1 MKKYFLPSVITL
13 SALSVSISAAFYS
26 VSGLGKLFAGAS
38 MEVMIMAASLEVSKL
53 VIASLLYQYWSR
65 LGKLLKIYLTIAAV
79 VLVGITSAGIYGFL
93 SGAYQET
100 ANKDQIVGRGIEV
113 LELKKQRLEESRLY
127 LEGEKQELS
136 QSIKE
141 LRNGL
146 ANNTIQYKDRETG
159 QIITTT
165 SSATRKALQKELKNA
180 LSRQDGVSVKI
191 EEAVENIGNLEVE
204 ILETKADADTS
215 TELGPLKYLS
225 ELTGKP
231 MDKIINWFI
240 LAIIFVFD
248 PLAISLVLAAN
259 VAFTNLSSKEEDE
272 EEDEVDDTLEGLSFD
287 EDEFLDMPVRVDEKE
302 TESTGQELQAETIP
316 TQSWEWVP
324 TEIEQEE
331 EIELPLELQ
340 KLEHID
346 KSQIEETPAKKK
358 FPSSRRKR

>member
-53 VIASLLYQYWSR
+53 VIASLLYQYWGR
-65 LGKLLKIYLTIAAV
+65 LGKLLKVYLTTAAV

-100 ANKDQIVGRGIEV
+100 ANKDQIISRGIEV

-165 SSATRKALQKELKNA
+165 SSATRKALQKELENA

-287 EDEFLDMPVRVDEKE
+287 EDEFLDMPVRVDKKE
-302 TESTGQELQAETIP
+302 TETTAQELQAETLP